1 MEEAIKLIG
10 ERLRGLRD
18 ALDLPAE
25 DVANLCGIS
34 TDEYLK
40 MEQGERELSVSKLQ

>member
-25 DVANLCGIS
+25 DVANLAAFQQTNI
-34 TDEYLK
+34 
-40 MEQGERELSVSKLQ
+40 